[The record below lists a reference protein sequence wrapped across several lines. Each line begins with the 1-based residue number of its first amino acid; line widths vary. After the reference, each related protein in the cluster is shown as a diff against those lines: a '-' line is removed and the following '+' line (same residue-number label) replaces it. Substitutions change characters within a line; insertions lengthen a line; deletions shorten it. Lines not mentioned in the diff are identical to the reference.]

1 MTIYSDSP
9 ISEPSPPRSAGRAG
23 KQPKAQMVE
32 ASQVD
37 LIMPCGQT
45 PWEEVLLPELRWG
58 KSLPLFSGQ
67 RVPFC
72 WELEGFGGGET

>member
-1 MTIYSDSP
+1 
-9 ISEPSPPRSAGRAG
+9 
-23 KQPKAQMVE
+23 MVE

-72 WELEGFGGGET
+72 WELEGFGDGET